1 MLFFA
6 SNLRDI
12 SLILKGE
19 IGVLKKAIISGV
31 LFSSIMLVGC
41 NGESEVE
48 VIDISENNEND
59 ANLSPESSFFSEV
72 HNEIMG
78 SIPEQTNLNSESIG
92 AIMVDG
98 NFKDLTVSV
107 SFPKDVKV
115 ADTLIQQIVEDSIKK
130 VSEKEKVTIS
140 KEHITIKI
148 EKY

>member
-1 MLFFA
+1 M
-6 SNLRDI
+6 

-19 IGVLKKAIISGV
+19 IEVLKKAFISGI

-48 VIDISENNEND
+48 VIDVAENKEND
-59 ANLSPESSFFSEV
+59 ANLSQESSFFSEL

-78 SIPEQTNLNSESIG
+78 SITKQANLDSESIG

-98 NFKDLTVSV
+98 NFKDMTVSL

-130 VSEKEKVTIS
+130 VSEKENVTMS
-140 KEHITIKI
+140 KENITIKI